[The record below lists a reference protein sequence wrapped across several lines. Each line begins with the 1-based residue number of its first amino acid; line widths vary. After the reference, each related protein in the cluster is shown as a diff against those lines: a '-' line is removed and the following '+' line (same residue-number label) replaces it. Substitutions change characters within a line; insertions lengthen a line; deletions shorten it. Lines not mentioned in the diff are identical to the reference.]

1 MVSLIE
7 ILLMALGI
15 AKLLIFA
22 HFILSWLIS
31 FQVLNLSQ
39 PIVSQIWYGLQRL
52 LEPVYAPIRKRLPQ
66 MGGLDLSPLIVLFAI
81 IALEII
87 LRNNIALLV

>member
-1 MVSLIE
+1 MASLID
-7 ILLMALGI
+7 ILLLALGI
-15 AKLLIFA
+15 AKLFVFA

-39 PIVSQIWYGLQRL
+39 PIVSQIWYGLQRI
-52 LEPVYAPIRKRLPQ
+52 LEPVYGPIRKRLPA

-87 LRNNIALLV
+87 LQNNRGLFV